1 MIKPMK
7 SFKVWAENAIKSL
20 KKNASYSG
28 REKNLLAYNSSKND
42 SIIKSMKLPFVCK
55 ILDGRYKI
63 YSDVNMSKKDVV
75 FISFYSDRPGI
86 SVMLAAISFY
96 IYKTKG
102 SVSFIDIYDII
113 GDDND
118 KLVDIFSNI
127 WDDQKI
133 EGSNMLDDINFVKSF
148 DKENNEEISF
158 NDKKEMIKRFKEIT
172 DINLFNYMDTILL
185 KIGVFSI
192 DIIAFDDFLH
202 SKYGIY
208 ENDGMSMKEFITS
221 KFGEE
226 ASNIIEKII

>member
-20 KKNASYSG
+20 KRNASYSG
-28 REKNLLAYNSSKND
+28 REKNSLAYNSSKND
-42 SIIKSMKLPFVCK
+42 AIIKSMELPSLCK
-55 ILDGRYKI
+55 ILDSRYKI
-63 YSDVNMSKKDVV
+63 YSGINMDKKDVI

-96 IYKTKG
+96 VYKTKG

-118 KLVDIFSNI
+118 KLVNIFSNI

-133 EGSNMLDDINFVKSF
+133 GGRNMLDDDGFVKSF
-148 DKENNEEISF
+148 DKENKEEASF
-158 NDKKEMIKRFKEIT
+158 NDKREMIKRFKEIT
-172 DINLFNYMDTILL
+172 DINLFNYIDTILL
-185 KIGVFSI
+185 KMGVFSI

-202 SKYGIY
+202 SKYGVY
-208 ENDGMSMKEFITS
+208 ENDGLSMKEFITS

-226 ASNIIEKII
+226 ASSIIEKMI

>member
-1 MIKPMK
+1 MINPMK

-20 KKNASYSG
+20 KRNASYSG
-28 REKNLLAYNSSKND
+28 REKNSLAYNSSKND
-42 SIIKSMKLPFVCK
+42 AIIKSMELPPLCK
-55 ILDGRYKI
+55 ILDSRYKI
-63 YSDVNMSKKDVV
+63 YSGINMDKKDVI

-96 IYKTKG
+96 VYKTKG

-118 KLVDIFSNI
+118 KLVNIFSNI

-133 EGSNMLDDINFVKSF
+133 GGRNMLDDDGFVKSF
-148 DKENNEEISF
+148 DKENKEEASF
-158 NDKKEMIKRFKEIT
+158 NDKREMIKRFKEIT

-185 KIGVFSI
+185 KMGVFSI

-202 SKYGIY
+202 SKYGVY
-208 ENDGMSMKEFITS
+208 ENDGLSMKEFITS

-226 ASNIIEKII
+226 ASSIIEKMI

>member
-7 SFKVWAENAIKSL
+7 SFKSWAEDAIKSL

-28 REKNLLAYNSSKND
+28 REKNSLAYNSSKND
-42 SIIKSMKLPFVCK
+42 SAIKSMELPPVCE
-55 ILDGRYKI
+55 ILDSRYKL
-63 YSDVNMSKKDVV
+63 YSGVNMNKKDAI

-96 IYKTKG
+96 VYKTKG
-102 SVSFIDIYDII
+102 SVSFVDIYDII

-118 KLVDIFSNI
+118 KLVNIFSNI
-127 WDDQKI
+127 WDSQKI
-133 EGSNMLDDINFVKSF
+133 EGRNMLDDIDFVKSF
-148 DKENNEEISF
+148 DKENNKEASF
-158 NDKKEMIKRFKEIT
+158 GDKREMIKRFKEIT
-172 DINLFNYMDTILL
+172 GINLFNYIDTILL
-185 KIGVFSI
+185 KMGVFSI

-226 ASNIIEKII
+226 ASNIIEKMI

>member
-1 MIKPMK
+1 MK

-20 KKNASYSG
+20 KRNASYSG
-28 REKNLLAYNSSKND
+28 REKNSLAYNSSKND
-42 SIIKSMKLPFVCK
+42 AIIKSMELPPLCK
-55 ILDGRYKI
+55 ILDSKYKI
-63 YSDVNMSKKDVV
+63 YSGVNMDKKDVI

-102 SVSFIDIYDII
+102 SVSFVDVYDII

-127 WDDQKI
+127 WNDQKI
-133 EGSNMLDDINFVKSF
+133 GGRNMLDDAGFVKSF
-148 DKENNEEISF
+148 DKENKEEASF
-158 NDKKEMIKRFKEIT
+158 SDKKEMIKRFKEIT

-185 KIGVFSI
+185 KMGVFSI

-202 SKYGIY
+202 SEYGIY

-226 ASNIIEKII
+226 ASNIIEKMI

>member
-20 KKNASYSG
+20 KRNASYSG
-28 REKNLLAYNSSKND
+28 REKNSLAYNSSKND
-42 SIIKSMKLPFVCK
+42 VIIKSMELPPLCK
-55 ILDGRYKI
+55 MLDSRYKI
-63 YSDVNMSKKDVV
+63 YSGVNMDKKDVI

-96 IYKTKG
+96 VYKTKG

-133 EGSNMLDDINFVKSF
+133 GGRNMLDDDGFVKSF
-148 DKENNEEISF
+148 DKENKEETSF
-158 NDKKEMIKRFKEIT
+158 NDKREMIKRFKEIT
-172 DINLFNYMDTILL
+172 DINLFNYIDTILL
-185 KIGVFSI
+185 KMGVFSI

-208 ENDGMSMKEFITS
+208 ENDGLSMKEFITS

-226 ASNIIEKII
+226 ASSIIEKMI